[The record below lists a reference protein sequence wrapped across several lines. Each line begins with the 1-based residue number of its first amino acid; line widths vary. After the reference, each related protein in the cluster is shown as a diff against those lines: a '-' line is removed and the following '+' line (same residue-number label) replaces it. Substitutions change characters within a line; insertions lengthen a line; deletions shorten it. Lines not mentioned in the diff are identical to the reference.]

1 MKTVLLFDVD
11 GTLVTTG
18 GAGRRALVRALAH
31 WGASDGASFSFAGLT
46 DRLIIR
52 RSLAQAGMDVS
63 ETLIDRVIAAYLE
76 VLADEVA
83 ATPAPDYRLLPGMLE
98 ALDALAGA
106 AHVAVGL
113 GTGNVERGARI
124 KLERVGVAERFA
136 FGGFGC
142 DAEDRA
148 ELLRIGAERG
158 AARLGAARD
167 QCRVVVIGDT
177 PLDIKA
183 ARAIGAEAF
192 ALAAG
197 GTTLEELAT
206 HHPEHLYPS
215 LAAPGARAA
224 LLGDTPR

>member
-18 GAGRRALVRALAH
+18 GAGRRALVRALAQ
-31 WGASDGASFSFAGLT
+31 WDASGGASFSFAGLT

-52 RSLAQAGMDVS
+52 RSLVQAGLDVS
-63 ETLIDRVIAAYLE
+63 EALIDRVIVAYLD

-98 ALDALAGA
+98 ALDALASA
-106 AHVAVGL
+106 EHVAVGL

-124 KLERVGVAERFA
+124 KLGRVGVAERFT

-158 AARLGAARD
+158 AAQLGLARSA
-167 QCRVVVIGDT
+167 CRVVVIGDT

-183 ARAIGAEAF
+183 AHAIGAEAF

-197 GTTLEELAT
+197 GTSLEELAA
-206 HHPEHLYPS
+206 HQPEHLYAS
-215 LAAPGARAA
+215 LAAPGARGA
-224 LLGDTPR
+224 LLGL